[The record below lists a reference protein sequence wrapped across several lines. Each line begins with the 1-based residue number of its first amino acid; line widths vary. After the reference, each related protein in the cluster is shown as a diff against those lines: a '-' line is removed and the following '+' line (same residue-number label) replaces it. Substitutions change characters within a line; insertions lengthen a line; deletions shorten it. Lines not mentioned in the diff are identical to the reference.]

1 VFARTPQLELTPEM
15 AQLRTQVVSSGDSR
29 RTLGTALDLSVI
41 VPVYNERHLVETSVR
56 RLLAV
61 ADPVI
66 RSLQVIVVDDRST
79 DGSYEIL
86 ERLEAGDPRIMLLRH
101 EVNQGKGAAIRT
113 GLRYAKGDVTVIHD
127 ADLEYNPEDLPAL
140 LRPFVEEG
148 ADAVFGSRYLAA
160 PYRRALMYR
169 HSLMN
174 RWLTTIANVFTDLY
188 LTDVETCYKA
198 VRTALLQSIPLRSN
212 DFRIEIE
219 LTMKLAKR
227 RAHVFEVPIR
237 YLPRSYREGKKIRS
251 RDGLRAVGA
260 FLRFSVVDDLYHD
273 DEYGSHIL
281 HQLERTQ
288 RFNTWMADVL
298 RPFLGDRVLEIGSGI
313 GNLTSQFIP
322 RDVYVASDI
331 NPNYLHFLESYAL
344 GKPYLR
350 ALKIDATHAED
361 FAGLE
366 SQFDT
371 VVIVNV
377 LEHVDEQPTLRNLKS
392 LLEKDGRLVILV
404 PQNPALYSTLDEALG
419 HRLRYTHHTLK
430 QAVENAGL
438 VLDHMF
444 DFNRVSVPGW
454 WLNGKILKRKVF
466 SRVQLKIFDTA
477 VPVLRRIDRF
487 LPYQAQSV
495 IAVARRPD

>member
-1 VFARTPQLELTPEM
+1 M
-15 AQLRTQVVSSGDSR
+15 AQLRTQLDLSSSSSR
-29 RTLGTALDLSVI
+29 RSFGKALDLSVI
-41 VPVYNERHLVETSVR
+41 VPVYNERHLVETSLR

-61 ADPVI
+61 TDPIV
-66 RSLQVIVVDDRST
+66 RSLQIIVVDDHST
-79 DGSYEIL
+79 DGTYQIL
-86 ERLEAGDPRIMLLRH
+86 ERLQADGDPRLMLVRH
-101 EVNQGKGAAIRT
+101 ETNSGKGAAIRT

-127 ADLEYNPEDLPAL
+127 ADLEYNPQDLPAL

-174 RWLTTIANVFTDLY
+174 RWLTTLANVFTDLY

-227 RAHVFEVPIR
+227 RAHIFEVPIR

-251 RDGLRAVGA
+251 RDGLHAVGA

-281 HQLERTQ
+281 HQLERTH

-331 NPNYLHFLESYAL
+331 NPSYLHFLESYAL
-344 GKPYLR
+344 GKPYLHV
-350 ALKIDATHAED
+350 LNIDATRPDD

-366 SQFDT
+366 RHFDT

-377 LEHVDEQPTLRNLKS
+377 LEHVADEQLTLANLKGV
-392 LLEKDGRLVILV
+392 LEKDGRLVILV
-404 PQNPALYSTLDEALG
+404 PQHPALYSTLDEVLG
-419 HRLRYTHHTLK
+419 HRERYTPEKLK
-430 QAVENAGL
+430 DSVEKAGL
-438 VLDHMF
+438 VLERMF
-444 DFNRVSVPGW
+444 DFNRASVPGW
-454 WLNGKILKRKVF
+454 FINGKLLKRKAF

-477 VPVLRRIDRF
+477 VPVLRRIDR
-487 LPYQAQSV
+487 LWPYTGQSL